1 MLAHSCTTHGSI
13 KSEVNHTP
21 LTRQKQP
28 PRAEQMGACQVG
40 QLLQARGGWWQVVGG
55 KERERQGGQ
64 ERKEGWEGERKMK
77 KTKRKKLNSIKK
89 YYSIWQNQHR
99 ARR

>member
-55 KERERQGGQ
+55 KERETGRAREKGRLGGR
-64 ERKEGWEGERKMK
+64 EENEKNKEE
-77 KTKRKKLNSIKK
+77 KTKFHKEIL
-89 YYSIWQNQHR
+89 
-99 ARR
+99 